1 MDRFARYA
9 WAVLA
14 LNLLVILWGAVV
26 RATGSGAG
34 CGGHWPLCNGEVLPS
49 EPSLATLIEYS
60 HRASSGVAL
69 LAVVALAAFAFRARP
84 AGHPARGA
92 ALATLAFMLAE
103 AAVGALLVVFELVA
117 DNRSMARA
125 LFMATHLVNTFLL
138 LGALALTAHFASG
151 GGPVRLRGQGGLLAV
166 LGAGL
171 AGLLITGTSGAV
183 AALGDTLFPAASLQA
198 ALAQDLSPT
207 AHLLLRLRLLL
218 PALAVCAVV
227 LMLVLAWR
235 LPGLR
240 PGPGV
245 EKLSGW
251 LSGLALAQLAA
262 GFVNVALLAPV
273 WLQLVH
279 LLLADLLWITLVLLS
294 AQLLG
299 RVEVSGPSGALAA
312 LPTAA

>member
-1 MDRFARYA
+1 MDRFERSA
-9 WAVLA
+9 WGVLA

-49 EPSLATLIEYS
+49 EPSAATLIEYS
-60 HRASSGVAL
+60 HRASSGLAL
-69 LAVVALAAFAFRARP
+69 LAVVGLVILAFRSRA
-84 AGHPARGA
+84 AGHPARRA

-125 LFMATHLVNTFLL
+125 MFMATHLVNTFLL

-151 GGPVRLRGQGGLLAV
+151 GAGVRLRGQGGLLAA

-171 AGLLITGTSGAV
+171 GGLLITGTSGAV

-207 AHLLLRLRLLL
+207 AHLLLRLRLLH
-218 PALAVCAVV
+218 PALAVGAVV

-235 LPGLR
+235 LPALR

-294 AQLLG
+294 AQLLA
-299 RVEVSGPSGALAA
+299 RVGAPGPSGALAA